1 MAVVITDECIE
12 CGTCIE
18 ICPEEAI
25 KEREEGG
32 YYIDPELCAECL
44 TCLEEC
50 PSEAIVQK

>member
-50 PSEAIVQK
+50 PNEAIVQK